1 MAFLGETSSQTI
13 VNSRLAFTF
22 PNGSIIHN
30 KCGVYF
36 QSSTSVPMRVPNMC
50 DFATLKSR
58 IHNTLQVNDNQ
69 VVDEIH
75 YRRPLED
82 TSNKIHFQCMQLKD
96 DMDVNT
102 MLMCNDRFSCVGP
115 IELLCTASRTPNGIL
130 NLLECTMT
138 PTHDAVLYYNGR
150 RNMPR
155 QNNFIGYAFTRK
167 NPQKFDIPKG
177 CSLDKLKDLIKQVA
191 PKGNPPHRIHESQV
205 VRRLFF

>member
-1 MAFLGETSSQTI
+1 
-13 VNSRLAFTF
+13 
-22 PNGSIIHN
+22 
-30 KCGVYF
+30 
-36 QSSTSVPMRVPNMC
+36 
-50 DFATLKSR
+50 
-58 IHNTLQVNDNQ
+58 
-69 VVDEIH
+69 
-75 YRRPLED
+75 
-82 TSNKIHFQCMQLKD
+82 MQLKD

-102 MLMCNDRFSCVGP
+102 MLICNDRFSCVGP
-115 IELLCTASRTPNGIL
+115 TELLCTAGRTPNGIL

-191 PKGNPPHRIHESQV
+191 PKGNPPHGIHESQL
-205 VRRLFF
+205 VRRLFYRQPAHLEYSDKVLKFEIIEQKSDDDVLKVLVESNY